1 MAQNDSKAPSDRAF
15 GSSPWLREMMA
26 QNDSKAP
33 SDRAFGSIPSY
44 ANRHAANVDE
54 VD

>member
-15 GSSPWLREMMA
+15 GSSP
-26 QNDSKAP
+26 
-33 SDRAFGSIPSY
+33 SY
-44 ANRHAANVDE
+44 ANSHAANVDE